1 MPNLSGKTILF
12 GEEIDFE
19 DPKNCLVLNN
29 VLIFDHIVDNARR
42 VILLKLGELEY
53 TGMWR
58 NFQTSV
64 ALYYEKQTLSKRDRP
79 FIRGRVFQRRAEVSK
94 KSSC

>member
-1 MPNLSGKTILF
+1 MPNLSEKTILF

-42 VILLKLGELEY
+42 VILLKLGE
-53 TGMWR
+53 
-58 NFQTSV
+58 QV
-64 ALYYEKQTLSKRDRP
+64 
-79 FIRGRVFQRRAEVSK
+79 
-94 KSSC
+94 